1 MTPALAALVSQA
13 IAVYGDGHDHPSFRV
28 ATLVTTHGVRH
39 GSAYFE
45 GIVWLAV

>member
-39 GSAYFE
+39 GFNDPAHL
-45 GIVWLAV
+45 VALR